1 MIVENI
7 KVFVEIVKK
16 EGSHLRSKFGNW
28 VDRVS
33 LQEIRVEWREVVE
46 NFFLVILSI
55 FLYSSVLFTQ
65 FTFVPIMLVTIKR
78 GWKEAGL
85 YLTLSSIALVYAM
98 LNAHSWFPFDNSI
111 LLFSPTHFAFYF
123 IGDLLGVG
131 GIRFLDYFFM
141 FGMFGLFLGS
151 LVAQNYKLK
160 YVVFFGIC
168 VYIGIALFVLS
179 LASLLG
185 SYDSLVLS
193 YSRFVEKQTNSY
205 VHLYLSQMDNLR
217 DVFQMHGIDYN
228 FFTRKVEIAAEV
240 FKRSVLFEAAPK
252 GGYLLKQVVI
262 IFLGLIFV
270 KLYFKG
276 RLKKAALHFDIRR
289 FRIADDWVWAL
300 IISWGLV
307 YMNLFVRNNLLALIS
322 WNAAVSVSFF
332 FFLKGLKLLKIAA
345 DRLKIP
351 PFIEY
356 VVFLFLLFYFFILFV
371 AIVTGIGVA
380 DIWLKV
386 TDSFI
391 QNRERRDR

>member
-1 MIVENI
+1 LIVENI
-7 KVFVEIVKK
+7 KVFVDIVKK
-16 EGSHLRSKFGNW
+16 ESSYIKSKFGSW

-65 FTFVPIMLVTIKR
+65 FTFVPIMLITIKR
-78 GWKEAGL
+78 GWKEAAL
-85 YLTLSSIALVYAM
+85 YVTLSSAVLLYAM
-98 LNAHSWFPFDNSI
+98 LNAHYWFPFDNSI
-111 LLFSPTHFAFYF
+111 LLFSPTHFAFHF
-123 IGDLLGVG
+123 IGDLLGVK
-131 GIRFLDYFFM
+131 GIRFLDYFFI
-141 FGMFGLFLGS
+141 FGMLGLFLGS
-151 LVAQNYKLK
+151 LVSQNYKLK

-168 VYIGIALFVLS
+168 VYIGITIFVLS

-185 SYDSLVLS
+185 SFDSLVLS
-193 YSRFVEKQTNSY
+193 YSQFVEKKTNSY
-205 VHLYLSQMDNLR
+205 VNLYLSQMDNLR
-217 DVFQMHGIDYN
+217 DVFKMHGIDYG

-252 GGYLLKQVVI
+252 GGYLLKQIVV

-276 RLKKAALHFDIRR
+276 RLKRAALHFDIRR

-307 YMNLFVRNNLLALIS
+307 YINLFVRNNLLALIS
-322 WNAAVSVSFF
+322 WNAAVAISFF
-332 FFLKGLKLLKIAA
+332 FFLKGLKLLKIVA

-356 VVFLFLLFYFFILFV
+356 VVFLFLLFYLFILFV
-371 AIVTGIGVA
+371 TIVTGIGVA
-380 DIWLKV
+380 DIWLKI
-386 TDSFI
+386 TDSI
-391 QNRERRDR
+391 TQKRERRDR